1 MKTPDA
7 NLKEARKAYQK
18 AIRKA
23 YEQTDKRKAAHKAY
37 KQSDEGKAAS
47 RAYEQTDKRKAYQRA
62 YQKAYREAHRTTTP
76 REGSGHAV
84 SGKARRDAFL
94 IVTRAKK
101 TQEDHKAWDQAKKT
115 A

>member
-1 MKTPDA
+1 MKTSEA
-7 NLKEARKAYQK
+7 KLKEARKAY
-18 AIRKA
+18 RKA
-23 YEQTDKRKAAHKAY
+23 YEQTDKRKA
-37 KQSDEGKAAS
+37 
-47 RAYEQTDKRKAYQRA
+47 YQKA

-101 TQEDHKAWDQAKKT
+101 TQEDHRAWEQAKKT